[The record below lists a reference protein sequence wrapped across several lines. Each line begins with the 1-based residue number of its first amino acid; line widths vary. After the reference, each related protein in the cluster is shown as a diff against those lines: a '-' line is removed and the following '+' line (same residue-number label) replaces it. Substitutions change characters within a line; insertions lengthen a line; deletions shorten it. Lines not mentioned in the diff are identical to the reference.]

1 MDVHIKKGIQKTV
14 HVLALLM
21 YALISLY
28 VVICLPIIFGYK
40 PLVVLTGSMEPTL
53 KEGGI
58 VYYKK
63 VNPTELKEGDIITFK
78 ISEDTVVSHRIE
90 KVNDNSFVTKGDAN
104 NSTDPNEVPF
114 SNVIGKDTNF
124 CIPIMGYYVRF
135 INSNLYI
142 VIPVIIIL
150 ILEFLLSNK
159 NFDIN
164 NEERREDLD
173 YGTRT
178 NATKEE

>member
-90 KVNDNSFVTKGDAN
+90 KVNDN
-104 NSTDPNEVPF
+104 
-114 SNVIGKDTNF
+114 
-124 CIPIMGYYVRF
+124 
-135 INSNLYI
+135 
-142 VIPVIIIL
+142 
-150 ILEFLLSNK
+150 
-159 NFDIN
+159 
-164 NEERREDLD
+164 
-173 YGTRT
+173 
-178 NATKEE
+178 